1 MPLFHVRRIVSASH
15 LWQGIFLNTPKIY
28 PDKTLLFSPQL
39 RNFHGISSANS
50 QVSTVHK
57 KQYPNLW
64 PLLHKPCFSCKSEHR
79 RHPIPYQIFALG
91 AKEQFLY
98 YRYDFLHM
106 LQSLD
111 VITNHIILDPCPLK
125 KGSISCPEAS
135 VRNYHYTLRNDP
147 EEWSSHFHVGVPK

>member
-1 MPLFHVRRIVSASH
+1 MVYQAQIHKLARCTRNSTRICDR
-15 LWQGIFLNTPKIY
+15 FYT
-28 PDKTLLFSPQL
+28 
-39 RNFHGISSANS
+39 
-50 QVSTVHK
+50 
-57 KQYPNLW
+57 
-64 PLLHKPCFSCKSEHR
+64 KPCFSCKSEYG